1 MTEPTR
7 LLARHASSFH
17 VASRLLRRRD
27 ARDIATLY
35 AFCRHVDDLAD
46 LATGA
51 RHELDELH
59 AALSGDA
66 EDPAVLAPVRELAR
80 RRGLDLAPLLTLV
93 ETVRGD
99 ATHPVRIADQA
110 DLTGYCYGVAGTVGE
125 LMCPLLGADPARAR
139 EPAVAL
145 GIAMQM
151 TNIARDVLEDARCGR
166 RYLPGAWVG
175 GLEPAEIADGSP
187 AARARVPA
195 AVRRLVALADT
206 YYGLAENGMRLL
218 PKRNRAAIRVAAT
231 LYRAIGTRLAG
242 RGGDYLAGR
251 TRLGDGERYWL
262 AAASLL
268 GLRARPA
275 RPHGPRRPAPA
286 PLLVAPLPERTRRAN
301 RGAQAVPGAGRPD
314 PTREPAGPR
323 ASSPAPRATA
333 PAGMRDCP
341 PDPRPQPGI
350 GAVGGLGARP

>member
-46 LATGA
+46 LSAGPN
-51 RHELDELH
+51 HELDELR
-59 AALSGDA
+59 AALSGDT
-66 EDPAVLAPVRELAR
+66 EDPASLAPVRELAR

-99 ATHPVRIADQA
+99 ATHPVRIADQV
-110 DLTGYCYGVAGTVGE
+110 DLTDYCYGVAGTVGE
-125 LMCPLLGADPARAR
+125 LMCPLLGADPGRAR

-175 GLEPAEIADGSP
+175 GLEPTEIADGS
-187 AARARVPA
+187 ATARARVPA

-231 LYRAIGTRLAG
+231 LYRAIGTRLAA

-268 GLRARPA
+268 GLRSRPA

-286 PLLVAPLPERTRRAN
+286 PLLVAPLPERTRRAHRDAN
-301 RGAQAVPGAGRPD
+301 AVPGAGRPD
-314 PTREPAGPR
+314 LAREPAGTQACSATPR
-323 ASSPAPRATA
+323 APGPTSAQ
-333 PAGMRDCP
+333 DYP
-341 PDPRPQPGI
+341 PDPCPRPRT
-350 GAVGGLGARP
+350 GAVGALGSRP